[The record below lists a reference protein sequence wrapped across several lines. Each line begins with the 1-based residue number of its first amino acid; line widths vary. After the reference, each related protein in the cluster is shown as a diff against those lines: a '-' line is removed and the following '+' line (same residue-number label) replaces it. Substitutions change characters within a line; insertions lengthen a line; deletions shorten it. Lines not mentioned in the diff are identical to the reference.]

1 MQVEFCDETFG
12 SESVQRKNLAVG
24 RSGRWHLRTPS
35 RTLSQLPTFACAAS
49 PPCPQQ
55 WGANLTIPAC
65 PCAQEASSPSL
76 LSIPFGRPRRWLL
89 LVRPAARCARLGR
102 RFRVVSPL
110 RSAAGP
116 RAISLTAAD
125 HLGWLD
131 CLLVIN
137 FLIVPAS
144 WLVRFALFV
153 EVSGCVLS
161 LSRVTSVSEFW

>member
-35 RTLSQLPTFACAAS
+35 RTCSQLPTFACAAS

-89 LVRPAARCARLGR
+89 LVRPAACCAWL
-102 RFRVVSPL
+102 
-110 RSAAGP
+110 GP
-116 RAISLTAAD
+116 RM
-125 HLGWLD
+125 
-131 CLLVIN
+131 
-137 FLIVPAS
+137 PAS
-144 WLVRFALFV
+144 LPFACPPQDRALLPERHETIQGSSATFSSRSFSSCPSLCFCFWFAASFSLVLCSCRL
-153 EVSGCVLS
+153 VSCQ
-161 LSRVTSVSEFW
+161 